1 MRKTATSHAMPSRR
15 AGWSPWRVLK
25 WLLLVTVLVSVALLC
40 AGPFY
45 IYGRFNTE
53 QPVAEI
59 SFKRLG
65 DKRYMAYLAT
75 GDLCSVNTY
84 ELLGDQ
90 WQLDASFV
98 KWRGLG
104 TLLGLDS
111 LYRLDRLSGR
121 YADVGEQNRAARLS
135 HDVAPPVF
143 VDVFPKQR
151 GERGLAGLLVDTRY
165 GSSVYMDIDPT
176 RRYRVYKT
184 EDALIARAMESTA
197 DAGTAAEV
205 TLVIDKACGRKAGL
219 IAKAVATVNAVAV
232 SLL

>member
-1 MRKTATSHAMPSRR
+1 MRNIPTSRSKPPRTGRWS
-15 AGWSPWRVLK
+15 GWRLTRWVVL
-25 WLLLVTVLVSVALLC
+25 LAAFICLALLC
-40 AGPFY
+40 SAPFY
-45 IYGRFNTE
+45 VYGRFNAE
-53 QPVAEI
+53 QPIAEI
-59 SFKRLG
+59 SFKQIG
-65 DKRYMAYLAT
+65 EKRYQAYLAT
-75 GDLCSVNTY
+75 GDLCSVQTY

-121 YADVGEQNRAARLS
+121 YADVSEQNAAPSLS

-143 VDVFPKQR
+143 IDVFPRRR
-151 GERGLAGLLVDTRY
+151 GERGIAGLLVDTHY
-165 GSSVYMDIDPT
+165 GSSVYLDIDTT

-184 EDALIARAMESTA
+184 EDALIARAMERPASA
-197 DAGTAAEV
+197 PDEV
-205 TLVIDKACGRKAGL
+205 TLVIDKACGRHSGL
-219 IAKAVATVNAVAV
+219 IARVASMANNAAM